1 MSAGLSYQ
9 MENKKRHFN
18 VKDSMD
24 VRSRR
29 LFHSLRSASCPRA
42 SRPIPL
48 LVEDRQV
55 LLSYWHHIQSR
66 LPDGSLACPAEVAVL
81 VAS

>member
-24 VRSRR
+24 VQ
-29 LFHSLRSASCPRA
+29 RSASCPRA